1 MAGALPPNLQLHP
14 QLERSQDLGLRQ
26 DLELSQD
33 LRLRHSLALLASHLV
48 VALVALVAIGGA
60 TRVMEAGL
68 ACPDWPLC
76 YGRFLPGQQMNVQVF
91 LEWFHRL
98 DAFVV
103 GVALL
108 VFVGVGVALRR
119 RLPTWL
125 PWMAALALGL
135 VAFQGALGALT
146 VTHLLASP
154 LVTAHLATA
163 LVLVSLVSGVYQRLA
178 MVPEVMVPEV
188 MGPQV
193 MGPQVMGP
201 QVLIQSPAVPRWW
214 QALAALAL
222 VLVFGQCLLGGLMAS
237 QWAADQCLASGEAC
251 QWLLAHRQLALG
263 AAGGVALMAATAPL
277 LPRGLGH
284 LQGLAFGAIG
294 LVAMQIGLGIWTLK
308 LQLAVPA
315 VTVAHQLVAALLVAL
330 LSAVLA
336 RALGQLQPQ
345 PSQELA
351 HG

>member
-1 MAGALPPNLQLHP
+1 MAGALPPNLQVP
-14 QLERSQDLGLRQ
+14 PDLQ
-26 DLELSQD
+26 
-33 LRLRHSLALLASHLV
+33 LRHRLALLTSHLV

-125 PWMAALALGL
+125 PWMAGLALAL

-163 LVLVSLVSGVYQRLA
+163 LVLVSLVSGLYQRLA
-178 MVPEVMVPEV
+178 MPPKDMAPEVFS
-188 MGPQV
+188 
-193 MGPQVMGP
+193 
-201 QVLIQSPAVPRWW
+201 QSPAVPGWW

-222 VLVFGQCLLGGLMAS
+222 VLVFSQCLLGGLMAS
-237 QWAADQCLASGEAC
+237 QWAADQCLASGDAC

-294 LVAMQIGLGIWTLK
+294 LVALQIGLGIWTLK
-308 LQLAVPA
+308 LELAVPV

-336 RALGQLQPQ
+336 RALGPLQPQ
-345 PSQELA
+345 PSKELA

>member
-1 MAGALPPNLQLHP
+1 MAGALPPNLQVP
-14 QLERSQDLGLRQ
+14 PDLQ
-26 DLELSQD
+26 
-33 LRLRHSLALLASHLV
+33 LRHRLALLTSHLV

-125 PWMAALALGL
+125 PWMAGLALAL

-163 LVLVSLVSGVYQRLA
+163 LVLVALVSGLYQRLA
-178 MVPEVMVPEV
+178 MPPKDMAPEVFR
-188 MGPQV
+188 QF
-193 MGPQVMGP
+193 
-201 QVLIQSPAVPRWW
+201 PAVPGWW

-222 VLVFGQCLLGGLMAS
+222 VLVFSQCLLGGLMAS
-237 QWAADQCLASGEAC
+237 QWAADQCLASGDAC

-294 LVAMQIGLGIWTLK
+294 LVALQIGLGIWTLK
-308 LQLAVPA
+308 LELAVPV

-336 RALGQLQPQ
+336 RALGPLQPQ
-345 PSQELA
+345 PSKELV

>member
-1 MAGALPPNLQLHP
+1 MAGALPPNLQVP
-14 QLERSQDLGLRQ
+14 PDLQ
-26 DLELSQD
+26 
-33 LRLRHSLALLASHLV
+33 LRHRLALLTSHLV

-125 PWMAALALGL
+125 PWIAGLALAL

-163 LVLVSLVSGVYQRLA
+163 LVLVALVSGLYQRLA
-178 MVPEVMVPEV
+178 MPPKDMAPEVFR
-188 MGPQV
+188 QF
-193 MGPQVMGP
+193 
-201 QVLIQSPAVPRWW
+201 PAVPGWW

-222 VLVFGQCLLGGLMAS
+222 VLVFSQCLLGGLMAS
-237 QWAADQCLASGEAC
+237 QWAADQCLASGDAC

-263 AAGGVALMAATAPL
+263 AAGGVALMAAMAPL

-294 LVAMQIGLGIWTLK
+294 LVALQIGLGIWTLK
-308 LQLAVPA
+308 LELAVPV

-336 RALGQLQPQ
+336 RALGPLQPQ
-345 PSQELA
+345 PSKELA

>member
-1 MAGALPPNLQLHP
+1 MAGALPPNLQL
-14 QLERSQDLGLRQ
+14 RQ
-26 DLELSQD
+26 DRQ
-33 LRLRHSLALLASHLV
+33 LRHSLALLASHLV

-103 GVALL
+103 GMALL

-163 LVLVSLVSGVYQRLA
+163 LVLVSLVSGIYQRLA
-178 MVPEVMVPEV
+178 MVPEV

-193 MGPQVMGP
+193 MGPQFSN
-201 QVLIQSPAVPRWW
+201 QSPAVPRWW
-214 QALAALAL
+214 QALAVLAL
-222 VLVFGQCLLGGLMAS
+222 VLVFSQCLLGGLMAS

-294 LVAMQIGLGIWTLK
+294 LVALQVGLGIWTLR

-336 RALGQLQPQ
+336 RALAPLQPH

>member
-1 MAGALPPNLQLHP
+1 MAGALPPNLQVP
-14 QLERSQDLGLRQ
+14 PDLQ
-26 DLELSQD
+26 
-33 LRLRHSLALLASHLV
+33 LRHRLALLTSHLV

-125 PWMAALALGL
+125 PWMAGLALAL

-163 LVLVSLVSGVYQRLA
+163 LVLVSLVSGLYQRLA
-178 MVPEVMVPEV
+178 MPPKDMAPEVFR
-188 MGPQV
+188 QF
-193 MGPQVMGP
+193 
-201 QVLIQSPAVPRWW
+201 PAVPGWW

-222 VLVFGQCLLGGLMAS
+222 VLVFSQCLLGGLMAS
-237 QWAADQCLASGEAC
+237 QWAADQCLASGDAC

-294 LVAMQIGLGIWTLK
+294 LVALQIGLGIWTLK
-308 LQLAVPA
+308 LELAVPV

-336 RALGQLQPQ
+336 RALGPLQPQ
-345 PSQELA
+345 PSKELA

>member
-1 MAGALPPNLQLHP
+1 MAGALPPNLQVP
-14 QLERSQDLGLRQ
+14 PDLQ
-26 DLELSQD
+26 
-33 LRLRHSLALLASHLV
+33 LRHRLALLTSHLV

-125 PWMAALALGL
+125 PWIAGLALAL

-163 LVLVSLVSGVYQRLA
+163 LVLVSLVSGLYQRLA
-178 MVPEVMVPEV
+178 MPPKDMAPEVFR
-188 MGPQV
+188 
-193 MGPQVMGP
+193 
-201 QVLIQSPAVPRWW
+201 QSPAVPGWW

-222 VLVFGQCLLGGLMAS
+222 VLVFSQCLLGGLMAS
-237 QWAADQCLASGEAC
+237 QWAADQCLASGDAC

-263 AAGGVALMAATAPL
+263 AAAGVALMAATAPL

-294 LVAMQIGLGIWTLK
+294 LVALQIGLGIWTLK
-308 LQLAVPA
+308 LELAVPV

-336 RALGQLQPQ
+336 RALGPLQPQ
-345 PSQELA
+345 PSKELA

>member
-1 MAGALPPNLQLHP
+1 MAGALPP
-14 QLERSQDLGLRQ
+14 
-26 DLELSQD
+26 D
-33 LRLRHSLALLASHLV
+33 LRLGPQLQMGQHLELRRDLQLRKSLALVASHLV

-76 YGRFLPGQQMNVQVF
+76 YGRFLPGQQMNLQVF

-108 VFVGVGVALRR
+108 VFGAVSVACRR

-125 PWMAALALGL
+125 PWMAVLALGL
-135 VAFQGALGALT
+135 VAVQGALGALT

-154 LVTAHLATA
+154 LVSAHLATA
-163 LVLVSLVSGVYQRLA
+163 LVLVALASGLYQRLA
-178 MVPEVMVPEV
+178 MAAEGIESN
-188 MGPQV
+188 
-193 MGPQVMGP
+193 
-201 QVLIQSPAVPRWW
+201 VLSQSPPVPRWW

-237 QWAADQCLASGEAC
+237 QWAADQCLAIGQAC
-251 QWLLAHRQLALG
+251 HWLLAHRQLALA
-263 AAGGVALMAATAPL
+263 AAGAVALAAATTPF

-284 LQGLAFGAIG
+284 LQGLALGAIG
-294 LVAMQIGLGIWTLK
+294 LVAVQMGLGIWTLTS
-308 LQLAVPA
+308 QLAVPA

-330 LSAVLA
+330 LAAVLA
-336 RALGQLQPQ
+336 RALGPLQPQ
-345 PSQELA
+345 PIKELA

>member
-1 MAGALPPNLQLHP
+1 MAGALPPNLQVP
-14 QLERSQDLGLRQ
+14 PDLQ
-26 DLELSQD
+26 
-33 LRLRHSLALLASHLV
+33 LRHRLALLTSHLV

-108 VFVGVGVALRR
+108 VFVGVGVSLRR

-125 PWMAALALGL
+125 PWIAGLALAL

-163 LVLVSLVSGVYQRLA
+163 LVLVALVSGLYQRLA
-178 MVPEVMVPEV
+178 MPPKDMAPEVFR
-188 MGPQV
+188 QF
-193 MGPQVMGP
+193 
-201 QVLIQSPAVPRWW
+201 PAVPGWW

-222 VLVFGQCLLGGLMAS
+222 VLVFSQCLLGGLMAS
-237 QWAADQCLASGEAC
+237 QWAADQCLASGDAC

-263 AAGGVALMAATAPL
+263 AAAGVALMAATAPL

-294 LVAMQIGLGIWTLK
+294 LVALQIGLGIWTLK
-308 LQLAVPA
+308 LELAVPV

-336 RALGQLQPQ
+336 RALGPLQPQ
-345 PSQELA
+345 PSKELA

>member
-1 MAGALPPNLQLHP
+1 MAGALSPNLQVP
-14 QLERSQDLGLRQ
+14 QDLQ
-26 DLELSQD
+26 
-33 LRLRHSLALLASHLV
+33 LRHRLALLASHLV

-125 PWMAALALGL
+125 PWIASLALAL

-163 LVLVSLVSGVYQRLA
+163 LVLVSLVSGLYQRLA
-178 MVPEVMVPEV
+178 MAPEDMAPENVAPEVFR
-188 MGPQV
+188 
-193 MGPQVMGP
+193 
-201 QVLIQSPAVPRWW
+201 QSPVVPRWW

-222 VLVFGQCLLGGLMAS
+222 VLVFSQCLLGGLMAS

-277 LPRGLGH
+277 LPQGLGH

-336 RALGQLQPQ
+336 RALGPLQPH

>member
-14 QLERSQDLGLRQ
+14 EFERPQDFGLRQ

-154 LVTAHLATA
+154 LVSAHLATA
-163 LVLVSLVSGVYQRLA
+163 LVLVSLVSGIYQRLA
-178 MVPEVMVPEV
+178 MVPEVMVPE
-188 MGPQV
+188 V

-214 QALAALAL
+214 QALAGLALA
-222 VLVFGQCLLGGLMAS
+222 LVFGQCLLGGLMAS

-263 AAGGVALMAATAPL
+263 AAGGVALLAATAPL

-284 LQGLAFGAIG
+284 LQGLAFGAMG

-315 VTVAHQLVAALLVAL
+315 VTVAHQLVAALLMAL

-336 RALGQLQPQ
+336 RALAPLQPD

>member
-1 MAGALPPNLQLHP
+1 MAGALPPNLQVP
-14 QLERSQDLGLRQ
+14 PDLQ
-26 DLELSQD
+26 
-33 LRLRHSLALLASHLV
+33 LRHRLALLTSHLV

-125 PWMAALALGL
+125 PWMAGLALAL

-163 LVLVSLVSGVYQRLA
+163 LVLVALVSGLYQRLA
-178 MVPEVMVPEV
+178 MPPKDMAPEVFS
-188 MGPQV
+188 
-193 MGPQVMGP
+193 
-201 QVLIQSPAVPRWW
+201 QSPAVPGWW

-222 VLVFGQCLLGGLMAS
+222 VLVFSQCLLGGLMAS
-237 QWAADQCLASGEAC
+237 QWAADQCLASGDAC

-263 AAGGVALMAATAPL
+263 AAAGVALMAATAPL

-294 LVAMQIGLGIWTLK
+294 LVALQIGLGIWTLK
-308 LQLAVPA
+308 LELAVPV

-336 RALGQLQPQ
+336 RALGPLQPQ
-345 PSQELA
+345 PSKELA

>member
-1 MAGALPPNLQLHP
+1 MAGALPPNLQVP
-14 QLERSQDLGLRQ
+14 PDLQ
-26 DLELSQD
+26 
-33 LRLRHSLALLASHLV
+33 LRHRLALLTSHLV

-125 PWMAALALGL
+125 PWMAGLALAL

-163 LVLVSLVSGVYQRLA
+163 LVLVALVSGLYQRLA
-178 MVPEVMVPEV
+178 MPPKDMAPEVFS
-188 MGPQV
+188 
-193 MGPQVMGP
+193 
-201 QVLIQSPAVPRWW
+201 QSPAVPGWW

-222 VLVFGQCLLGGLMAS
+222 VLVFSQCLLGGLMAS
-237 QWAADQCLASGEAC
+237 QWAADQCLASGDAC

-263 AAGGVALMAATAPL
+263 AAAGVALMAATAPL

-294 LVAMQIGLGIWTLK
+294 LVALQIGLGIWTLK
-308 LQLAVPA
+308 LELAVPV
-315 VTVAHQLVAALLVAL
+315 VTVGHQLVAALLVAL

-336 RALGQLQPQ
+336 RALGPLQPQ
-345 PSQELA
+345 PSKELA

>member
-1 MAGALPPNLQLHP
+1 MAGALSPNLQVP
-14 QLERSQDLGLRQ
+14 QDLQ
-26 DLELSQD
+26 
-33 LRLRHSLALLASHLV
+33 LRHRLALLASHLV

-125 PWMAALALGL
+125 PWIASLALAL

-163 LVLVSLVSGVYQRLA
+163 LVLVSLVSGLYQRLA
-178 MVPEVMVPEV
+178 MAPEDMAPENVAPEVFR
-188 MGPQV
+188 
-193 MGPQVMGP
+193 
-201 QVLIQSPAVPRWW
+201 QSPVVPRWW

-222 VLVFGQCLLGGLMAS
+222 VLVFSQCLLGGLMAS

-263 AAGGVALMAATAPL
+263 AAGVVALMAATAPL
-277 LPRGLGH
+277 LPQGLGH

-336 RALGQLQPQ
+336 RALAPLQPH

>member
-14 QLERSQDLGLRQ
+14 ELERPQDFGLRQ

-33 LRLRHSLALLASHLV
+33 LRLRHSFALLASHLV

-154 LVTAHLATA
+154 LVSAHLATA
-163 LVLVSLVSGVYQRLA
+163 LVLVSLVSGIYQRLA

-188 MGPQV
+188 MVPQV
-193 MGPQVMGP
+193 MGPQVFN
-201 QVLIQSPAVPRWW
+201 QSPAVPRWW

-222 VLVFGQCLLGGLMAS
+222 ALVFGQCLLGGLMAS

-263 AAGGVALMAATAPL
+263 AAGGVALLAATAPL

-284 LQGLAFGAIG
+284 LQGLAFGAMG

-336 RALGQLQPQ
+336 RALAPLQPD

-351 HG
+351 DG

>member
-1 MAGALPPNLQLHP
+1 MAGALPPVLQVP
-14 QLERSQDLGLRQ
+14 PDLQLRQ
-26 DLELSQD
+26 DRQ
-33 LRLRHSLALLASHLV
+33 LRNSLALLASHLV

-76 YGRFLPGQQMNVQVF
+76 YGRFLPGQQMTVQVF

-108 VFVGVGVALRR
+108 VFVGVGLALRR

-163 LVLVSLVSGVYQRLA
+163 LVLVSLVSGLYQRLA
-178 MVPEVMVPEV
+178 MAPEVMAPEV
-188 MGPQV
+188 MALEGIPHEV
-193 MGPQVMGP
+193 FS
-201 QVLIQSPAVPRWW
+201 QSPVVPRWW

-237 QWAADQCLASGEAC
+237 QWAADQCLAAGEGC
-251 QWLLAHRQLALG
+251 YWLLAHRQLALG

-294 LVAMQIGLGIWTLK
+294 LVVLQIGLGIWTLT
-308 LQLAVPA
+308 LQLAAPA
-315 VTVAHQLVAALLVAL
+315 VTVAHQLVAALLVAV

-336 RALGQLQPQ
+336 RALGPLQPQ
-345 PSQELA
+345 PSRELA